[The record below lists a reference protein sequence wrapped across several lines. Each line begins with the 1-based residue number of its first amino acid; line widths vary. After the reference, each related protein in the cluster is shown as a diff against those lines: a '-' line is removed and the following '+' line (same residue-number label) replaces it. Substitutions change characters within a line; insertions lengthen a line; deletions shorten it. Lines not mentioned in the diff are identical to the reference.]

1 MCGADFLLF
10 HDDDINDDDDI
21 DDDDIDDEK
30 EPSWKLYAMTAFC
43 LGDDCSSG
51 AKVEGG
57 SA

>member
-1 MCGADFLLF
+1 MCGAGLLLD
-10 HDDDINDDDDI
+10 HDDDIINDDDD
-21 DDDDIDDEK
+21 DDDEEEEE

-51 AKVEGG
+51 AEVEGG